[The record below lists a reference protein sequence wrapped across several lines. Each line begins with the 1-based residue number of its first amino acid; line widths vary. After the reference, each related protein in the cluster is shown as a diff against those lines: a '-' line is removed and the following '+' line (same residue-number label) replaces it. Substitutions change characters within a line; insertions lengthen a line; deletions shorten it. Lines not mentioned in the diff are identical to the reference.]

1 MPLDRSG
8 SYLKI
13 FVDSFEINYSLP
25 KYNESI
31 EEIQEDLVQDI
42 LNGRLN
48 YMNLS
53 ADEIRQKLKDDPDSL
68 VNCLSSTPDKF
79 NELIN
84 KFDAAV
90 AKYKERKAKESKTRI
105 SSDRFDKLTSKD
117 LLILSDNT
125 GIINR
130 IRSSSGD
137 FNRIV
142 NNLNW
147 VVSSTAEFGENKKPF
162 FKRLG
167 GKIKNYLR
175 KKKEERKDA
184 SLIDP
189 IEFFRTVKL
198 ITEESKQL
206 YVDRSQPY
214 LLAIERADSMGQKA
228 LVDQL
233 LSGMFIAKYE
243 SLLRA
248 SGYDKSIT
256 ESQLVEFIKKTKKG
270 VQLSYIKNFA
280 RNIPEDIIEIKK
292 KVDNLYIFDNYCVLY
307 YDPQKKAFSQ
317 TSEEK
322 EKERQRKADP
332 ILFGMIAGS
341 RKLYYIA
348 DWIDEFCDLTLEE
361 FLKVSGLTEKEIEI
375 PKTIKI

>member
-13 FVDSFEINYSLP
+13 FVDSFDIDYSLP
-25 KYNESI
+25 KYNEALD
-31 EEIQEDLVQDI
+31 EIREDLVQDI
-42 LNGRLN
+42 LNGGMN
-48 YMNLS
+48 YMNLT
-53 ADEIRQKLKDDPDSL
+53 ADEIRQKLKDDPKSL
-68 VNCLSSTPDKF
+68 SDCISSTPEKF
-79 NELIN
+79 NEISN

-90 AKYKERKAKESKTRI
+90 AKYKERKNKESKTRI
-105 SSDRFDKLTSKD
+105 SSDRFDRLTSKD
-117 LLILSDNT
+117 LLILSDNI
-125 GIINR
+125 GLINR

-142 NNLNW
+142 NDI
-147 VVSSTAEFGENKKPF
+147 EFEISRLSDYTKSKKPLL
-162 FKRLG
+162 KRVQ
-167 GKIKNYLR
+167 GKIKDYFK
-175 KKKEERKDA
+175 KKKEEKKDA
-184 SLIDP
+184 SLINP

-198 ITEESKQL
+198 ITEESKKL
-206 YVDRSQPY
+206 YIDRSQPY
-214 LLAIERADSMGQKA
+214 LLAIERAESMGQKA

-280 RNIPEDIIEIKK
+280 RNIPENVIEKK
-292 KVDNLYIFDNYCVLY
+292 KEVDNLYIFDNYCVLY
-307 YDPQKKAFSQ
+307 YDPSKKAFSQ

-322 EKERQRKADP
+322 EKERRRKADP
-332 ILFGMIAGS
+332 ILFGMITGS

-375 PKTIKI
+375 PKTIEI